1 MLRKWQLFMSLIR
14 AEVETVEQE
23 LSLLKE
29 RRDQYTG
36 NSQGFREL
44 TARMQR
50 AARRIELLRSV
61 R

>member
-1 MLRKWQLFMSLIR
+1 MSLIR

-23 LSLLKE
+23 LGLLKE

-44 TARMQR
+44 SAQMQR
-50 AARRIELLRSV
+50 AAGRIELLMSV